1 MILFLYFA
9 VGVAVGVA
17 AAITWVAFV
26 TTDDVAVL
34 VGAPSRFTHYR
45 GGYHEGHADGKVGIW
60 RGGPLP

>member
-9 VGVAVGVA
+9 VGVAVGIA

-26 TTDDVAVL
+26 TTDDVAVS
-34 VGAPSRFTHYR
+34 VGAPSRFVSYR
-45 GGYHEGHADGKVGIW
+45 GGYHEGHADGTVGIW